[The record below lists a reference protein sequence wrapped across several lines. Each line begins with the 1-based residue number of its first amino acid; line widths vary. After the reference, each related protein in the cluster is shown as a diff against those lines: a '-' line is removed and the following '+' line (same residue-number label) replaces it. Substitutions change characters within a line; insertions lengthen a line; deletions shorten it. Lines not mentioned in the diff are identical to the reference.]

1 MQNPTT
7 EPSATTMPETAEQP
21 GFVEA
26 VLADARVASA
36 FMGQED
42 KFNSPL
48 GTVMQ
53 ILRLMLV
60 TDSFLGQVA
69 YRLEVGLRSR
79 GVPVL
84 PWIAHKVAMG
94 TAQIAISSAAVLRP
108 GVFITNGQLVV
119 QGYVVIQAGA
129 ILSPW
134 ITLAAAPPDPV
145 GPMIGPRAKIGTGA
159 KVMGR
164 VVIGRDARVAP
175 NSLVLTDVE
184 PDTTVVGT
192 PAKAVTD

>member
-1 MQNPTT
+1 MSCQTSEATPRLAPTGIG
-7 EPSATTMPETAEQP
+7 QP

-26 VLADARVASA
+26 VVADARLASA
-36 FMGQED
+36 FMGEED
-42 KFNSPL
+42 KFHSPL

-84 PWIAHKVAMG
+84 PWIAHKVAMA
-94 TAQIAISSAAVLRP
+94 TAQIAISSTAILQP

-119 QGYVVIQAGA
+119 QGYVVIRAGT
-129 ILSPW
+129 ILAPW

-145 GPMIGPRAKIGTGA
+145 GPVIGPRAKIGTGA
-159 KVMGR
+159 KVLGR
-164 VVIGRDARVAP
+164 VTVGANARVGA
-175 NSLVLTDVE
+175 NSLVLNDV
-184 PDTTVVGT
+184 PAGATAVGM
-192 PAKAVTD
+192 PAKSASD